1 MESQRLGHNWMTF
14 TNPRGDHAQW
24 QGPVHASRW
33 GLLRGICTLASVE
46 PLHSADVHPPTH
58 SDQVPQGA
66 QEDSGEASSS
76 RGEDTL
82 WNLTP
87 QSRTT
92 TSPIFSC
99 SLSYNHG
106 PLRMGSA
113 SRWTPTLA
121 SPPAGMC
128 VWGGGVWCG
137 EAPAEGLETDHVKRE
152 SSWWVEKR
160 GW

>member
-1 MESQRLGHNWMTF
+1 MESQRVGHNWMTGV
-14 TNPRGDHAQW
+14 TSDWSHHPRGDHAQC

-33 GLLRGICTLASVE
+33 GLLRGFCTLASVE

-58 SDQVPQGA
+58 SEQVPQGA

-113 SRWTPTLA
+113 SQWTPPW
-121 SPPAGMC
+121 PPHQLVC
-128 VWGGGVWCG
+128 VLGGVVR
-137 EAPAEGLETDHVKRE
+137 D
-152 SSWWVEKR
+152 VEKLLLKDLKLIR
-160 GW
+160 